1 MASGVTFTMAAWCVQ
16 KRGPIFVSAFNP
28 LTLVVGVIAASL
40 LLDEML
46 HLGRYSL
53 T

>member
-1 MASGVTFTMAAWCVQ
+1 MASGVSFTMAAWCVQ

-53 T
+53 A